1 MDSDDK
7 LCEQPK
13 RVCMRREHQL
23 YCQGTADSVGWNNNA
38 GTCVVGNNLSANNAT
53 DFSAVPAGFCYG
65 SSIYLAGNLA
75 GFWSSSQNGGNP
87 YYAYFRSLYY
97 DNTDVGRGNDSK
109 FGGYSVRCLR
119 DN

>member
-1 MDSDDK
+1 MTNYVSSQS
-7 LCEQPK
+7 EY
-13 RVCMRREHQL
+13 VCGGNTSYIAKAL
-23 YCQGTADSVGWNNNA
+23 ADSVGWNNNA

-75 GFWSSSQNGGNP
+75 GFWSSSQNGGSP